1 LLKEIHIQNYALID
15 QLDLTLDAGLTM
27 ITGETGAGKSI
38 LLGAL
43 GLVTGKRA
51 DLSAIRDTSTKC
63 VVEAHFDI
71 SRLELKPFFEAEDL
85 DYSDISIIRR
95 EILPSGKSRSFIND
109 TPVTLSTVSQIGGDL
124 IDIHSQHQTLQLATD
139 QFQMDTLNA
148 FVNEQTK
155 TSKRPGNQ
163 ILKEYQTKLK
173 EYRSQVKSLKDFKDN
188 QAVLSRELDYNTFLL
203 NELEEAQLDGLKQD
217 ELEQENEQ
225 LSNVEIITD
234 ALGLLHHKLTE
245 DSDGIID
252 ELREVKTKLKAVES
266 FSPAYKSLNERLTS
280 VIVELE
286 DLSTETERQKDQV
299 EVDPERLE
307 TVNGILGTLD
317 NLYRKHQLD
326 NVQDLL
332 QLRDDLADK
341 VLTAQNMDSKI
352 KKMEALIAASVKEL
366 DVFAQELHVLREG
379 HKKAME
385 QQILEIVTLLGMPDA
400 QFIIQINP
408 SNSFNDYGKDE
419 VLFTFTANR
428 GSQLLALDKA
438 ASGGELSRLMLAIK
452 ALLSRCKQL
461 PTILFD
467 EIDTGVSGSIA
478 EKMAIIMK
486 RMSHSM
492 QVITITHLPQIA
504 AAGDDH
510 VIVRKKIDGDRTIST
525 IEKLDQNSRIEEIA
539 QMLSGGSISDAA
551 RENARILLQ

>member
-15 QLDLTLDAGLTM
+15 QLDLNLDAGLTM

-71 SRLELKPFFEAEDL
+71 SKLDLKPFFDAEDL
-85 DYSDISIIRR
+85 DYQEVSIIRR

-109 TPVTLSTVSQIGGDL
+109 TPVTLTTVNEIGGGL
-124 IDIHSQHQTLQLATD
+124 VDIHSQHQTLQLATD

-155 TSKRPGNQ
+155 DAAQSGSQ
-163 ILKEYQTKLK
+163 LLKDYQAKLK
-173 EYRSQVKSLKDFKDN
+173 EYRSQMKSLKEFRDN
-188 QAVLSRELDYNTFLL
+188 QAVLAKELDYNTFLL
-203 NELEEAQLDGLKQD
+203 DELEEAQLDGLNQE

-225 LSNVEIITD
+225 LSNVEVITE
-234 ALGLLHHKLTE
+234 ALGLLEHQLTADAE
-245 DSDGIID
+245 GIID
-252 ELREVKTKLKAVES
+252 ELREVKAKLKTVES
-266 FSPAYKSLNERLTS
+266 FSPAYQLLNERLTS

-286 DLSTETERQKDQV
+286 DMAVETERQKDRV

-307 TVNGILGTLD
+307 IVNAILGKLD
-317 NLYRKHQLD
+317 NLYRKHQMD

-332 QLRDDLADK
+332 KLRDELADK

-352 KKMEALIAASVKEL
+352 KKMEAVIAASMKEL
-366 DVFAQELHVLREG
+366 DVFASELNQLRKG
-379 HKKAME
+379 HKNEME
-385 QQILEIVTLLGMPDA
+385 RQILETVTLLGMPDA
-400 QFIIQINP
+400 QFIVEVSPVN
-408 SNSFNDYGKDE
+408 NYNDYGKDE
-419 VLFTFTANR
+419 VCFTFTANR
-428 GSQLLALDKA
+428 GSQLLSLDKA

-461 PTILFD
+461 PTIIFD

-486 RMSHSM
+486 RMSQSM

-510 VIVRKKIDGDRTIST
+510 VIVRKKTNGDRTIST
-525 IEKLDQNSRIEEIA
+525 IEKLDRSSRVEEIA
-539 QMLSGGSISDAA
+539 QMLSGGSISNAA

>member
-71 SRLELKPFFEAEDL
+71 SKLELKPFFEAEDV

-155 TSKRPGNQ
+155 TSIRPGNQ

-173 EYRSQVKSLKDFKDN
+173 EYRSQIKSLKDFKDN
-188 QAVLSRELDYNTFLL
+188 QAVLARELDYNTFLL

-225 LSNVEIITD
+225 LSNVEIITE
-234 ALGLLHHKLTE
+234 ALGLLQHKLTE

-252 ELREVKTKLKAVES
+252 ELREIKTKLKAVES
-266 FSPAYKSLNERLTS
+266 FSPAYKLLNERLTS

-286 DLSTETERQKDQV
+286 DLSVETERQNDQV
-299 EVDPERLE
+299 DVDPERLE
-307 TVNGILGTLD
+307 IVNGILGTLD
-317 NLYRKHQLD
+317 NLYRKHQMD

-332 QLRDDLADK
+332 HLRDDLADK

-352 KKMEALIAASVKEL
+352 KKMETLIAASVKEL
-366 DVFAQELHVLREG
+366 DVFAQELHGLREN
-379 HKKAME
+379 HKEAME
-385 QQILEIVTLLGMPDA
+385 QQILEIVTLLGMPEA
-400 QFIIQINP
+400 QFVIQVNS
-408 SNSFNDYGKDE
+408 SNSFNDYGNDE

>member
-1 LLKEIHIQNYALID
+1 MLKEIHIQNYALID
-15 QLDLTLDAGLTM
+15 QLDLPLDSGLTM

-71 SRLELKPFFEAEDL
+71 TKLGLKPFFESEDL
-85 DYSDISIIRR
+85 DYQDISIIRR

-109 TPVTLSTVSQIGGDL
+109 TPVTLATVGEIGGNL

-148 FVNEQTK
+148 FVNQQTS
-155 TSKRPGNQ
+155 TAKRPGSF
-163 ILKEYQTKLK
+163 IIKEYQSKLK
-173 EYRSQVKSLKDFKDN
+173 EYRTQVKSLKDFKEN
-188 QAVLSRELDYNTFLL
+188 QVALAKELDYNTFLL
-203 NELEEAQLDGLKQD
+203 NELEEAQIDGLNQE
-217 ELEQENEQ
+217 ELERENEQ
-225 LSNVEIITD
+225 LSNVEVITE
-234 ALGLLHHKLTE
+234 ALGSLEHKLSA
-245 DSDGIID
+245 DADGVID
-252 ELREVKTKLKAVES
+252 ELREIKAKLKAVES
-266 FSPAYKSLNERLTS
+266 FSPAYQALHVRLTS

-286 DLSTETERQKDQV
+286 DMAVETERQKDQV
-299 EVDPERLE
+299 EVDPQRLE
-307 TVNGILGTLD
+307 VVDATLGMLD
-317 NLYRKHQLD
+317 NLYRKHQMD
-326 NVQDLL
+326 NVQDLIH
-332 QLRDDLADK
+332 LRDNLADK
-341 VLTAQNMDSKI
+341 VLSAQNIDSKI
-352 KKMEALIAASVKEL
+352 KKMETLIAVSMKEL
-366 DVFAQELHVLREG
+366 DVFAKELHGLRQDY
-379 HKKAME
+379 KKAME
-385 QQILEIVTLLGMPDA
+385 SQILETVTLLGMPDA
-400 QFIIQINP
+400 QFIIELQP
-408 SNSFNDYGKDE
+408 SGSYNDYGKDE

-452 ALLSRCKQL
+452 ELLSRCKQL
-461 PTILFD
+461 PTIIFD

-478 EKMAIIMK
+478 EKMAVIMK
-486 RMSHSM
+486 SMSQTM

-510 VIVRKKIDGDRTIST
+510 VIVRKKNDGDRTVST
-525 IEKLDQNSRIEEIA
+525 IEKLNQNSRIEEIA

>member
-1 LLKEIHIQNYALID
+1 MLKEIHIQNYALID
-15 QLDLTLDAGLTM
+15 QLDLTLDKGLTM

-51 DLSAIRDTSTKC
+51 DLSVIRDTSTKC

-71 SRLELKPFFEAEDL
+71 SKLDLKAFFEAEDL
-85 DYSDISIIRR
+85 DYSDVSIIRR

-109 TPVTLSTVSQIGGDL
+109 TPVTLTTISQIGGDL
-124 IDIHSQHQTLQLATD
+124 IDIHSQHETLQLATD

-155 TSKRPGNQ
+155 DSSRPGNL

-173 EYRSQVKSLKDFKDN
+173 EYRSQMKSFKEFKDN
-188 QAVLSRELDYNTFLL
+188 QAVLAKELDYNTFLL
-203 NELEEAQLDGLKQD
+203 NELEEAQLDGLNQED
-217 ELEQENEQ
+217 LEQENEQ
-225 LSNVEIITD
+225 LSNVEVITEVLGQLEHQLMAD
-234 ALGLLHHKLTE
+234 A
-245 DSDGIID
+245 DGILD
-252 ELREVKTKLKAVES
+252 ELRELKAKIKSVAS
-266 FSPAYKSLNERLTS
+266 FSPAYELLNERLTS

-286 DLSTETERQKDQV
+286 DVAVETERQKDRV

-307 TVNGILGTLD
+307 QVNAILGTLD

-332 QLRDDLADK
+332 KFRDELADK
-341 VLTAQNMDSKI
+341 VLTAQNMESKI

-366 DVFAQELHVLREG
+366 NVLAGELHQLRKS
-379 HKKAME
+379 HKKEME
-385 QQILEIVTLLGMPDA
+385 GQILETVSLLGMPDA
-400 QFIIQINP
+400 QFLVEINP
-408 SNSFNDYGKDE
+408 TNAYNNYGMDE
-419 VLFTFTANR
+419 VTFTFTANR

-461 PTILFD
+461 PTIIFD

-486 RMSHSM
+486 RMSQAM

-510 VIVRKKIDGDRTIST
+510 VIVRKKNEGDRTIST
-525 IEKLDQNSRIEEIA
+525 IEKLDSSSRVEEIA
-539 QMLSGGSISDAA
+539 QMLSGGSVSDAA
-551 RENARILLQ
+551 RENARILLK

>member
-1 LLKEIHIQNYALID
+1 MLKEIHIQNYALID
-15 QLDLTLDAGLTM
+15 QLDLTLDEGLTM

-71 SRLELKPFFEAEDL
+71 SKLGLKSFFEAEDL
-85 DYSDISIIRR
+85 DYYDVSIIRR
-95 EILPSGKSRSFIND
+95 EILSSGKSRSFIND
-109 TPVTLSTVSQIGGDL
+109 TPVTLSTISEIGGDL

-155 TSKRPGNQ
+155 TTDPSGNK
-163 ILKEYQTKLK
+163 LLLDYQSKLK
-173 EYRSQVKSLKDFKDN
+173 EYKTQVKSLKEFKDN
-188 QAVLSRELDYNTFLL
+188 QAALARELDYNTFLL
-203 NELEEAQLDGLKQD
+203 NELEEAQLDGLNQE

-225 LSNVEIITD
+225 LSNVEVITE
-234 ALGLLHHKLTE
+234 ALGLLEHQLTA
-245 DSDGIID
+245 DGDGIID
-252 ELREVKTKLKAVES
+252 ELREIKAKLKTVES
-266 FSPAYKSLNERLTS
+266 FSAAYKSLNERLTS

-286 DLSTETERQKDQV
+286 DVSVETERQKSQV

-307 TVNGILGTLD
+307 TVNSILGTLD
-317 NLYRKHQLD
+317 NLYRKHQMD

-352 KKMEALIAASVKEL
+352 KKMETLITATVKEL
-366 DVFAQELHVLREG
+366 DILALQLRQLRMD
-379 HKKAME
+379 HKVAME
-385 QQILEIVTLLGMPDA
+385 QQILDTVMLLGMPDA
-400 QFIIQINP
+400 QFKIEMTGLNAY
-408 SNSFNDYGKDE
+408 NDYGKDE
-419 VLFTFTANR
+419 VIFTFTANR

-461 PTILFD
+461 PTIIFD

-478 EKMAIIMK
+478 EKMAVIMK
-486 RMSHSM
+486 RMSSAM

-510 VIVRKKIDGDRTIST
+510 VIVRKKNEGDRTVST
-525 IEKLDQNSRIEEIA
+525 IEKLGQNARVEEIA
-539 QMLSGGSISDAA
+539 QMLSGGSVSDAA